1 MFWLNRDISTGL
13 WKLHVDSCRFCN
25 PVETRF
31 KGVNE
36 MKKKG
41 AWISFESAEEAKEY
55 FKKNSEQDSIWQ
67 PCKTCNPEKK

>member
-1 MFWLNRDISTGL
+1 MFWLNMDISTGL

-31 KGVNE
+31 KGVNDL
-36 MKKKG
+36 KKKG

-55 FKKNSEQDSIWQ
+55 GLVDEILSKPPMEGDD
-67 PCKTCNPEKK
+67 